1 MITIEDEY
9 VGKIYGCYEIISR
22 TNQRANDG
30 HIIYNC
36 RCIHCGIEKQMR
48 LSSIKYRNDNSC
60 THFLKI
66 GNISIPNDVEHKSIP
81 NKRIRR
87 IFLGM
92 VRRCYDRNDKD
103 YHKYGAKGI
112 DISNEWL
119 NNPSIFYE
127 WSILNGY
134 KNNLSIDRIN
144 ENKGYYPE
152 NCRWTTFID
161 NSRFKSCTNYIT
173 ATVTLSGNQWAS
185 LIPEHGKNYI
195 NNMIC
200 EKGIEKTIEYLEDR
214 LKDKRTLSNE
224 QK

>member
-1 MITIEDEY
+1 M
-9 VGKIYGCYEIISR
+9 K
-22 TNQRANDG
+22 
-30 HIIYNC
+30 
-36 RCIHCGIEKQMR
+36 

-66 GNISIPNDVEHKSIP
+66 GNIFIPNDVEHKSIP
-81 NKRIRR
+81 NKRLRR

-92 VRRCYDRNDKD
+92 IRRCYDRNDKD
-103 YHKYGAKGI
+103 YHKYGEKGI

-195 NNMIC
+195 NRMIC

-224 QK
+224 